1 MMHYVLLYVLTIP
14 IFVLFDLLWL
24 GVIAKDFYQSRLGEL
39 LGPVVWPA
47 AVVFYFV
54 FVAGLLFFAVLPA
67 LEVPSLSKA
76 LVLGA
81 LFGLVT
87 YATYDLTNHATLR
100 DWPLMVTVVD
110 ILWGTVLGATVA
122 TLSYLLGNYLQ

>member
-1 MMHYVLLYVLTIP
+1 MVHYVLLYVLTIP

-67 LEVPSLSKA
+67 LEVHSLSKA

>member
-1 MMHYVLLYVLTIP
+1 MVHYVLLYVLTIP

-67 LEVPSLSKA
+67 LEVHSLSKA

-100 DWPLMVTVVD
+100 DWPLMITVVD
-110 ILWGTVLGATVA
+110 ILWGTVLGAIVA
-122 TLSYLLGNYLQ
+122 TLSYLLGSYLQ

>member
-67 LEVPSLSKA
+67 LEVHSLSKA